1 MKNEELLAD
10 AIGGLDEELLLSVN
24 RKRDMEDTNKL
35 VVVKDET
42 KTEAKRSFRKISM
55 PLTACLV
62 LLLAFAVAGA
72 TALVRGLNIGQTD
85 EGEKTVEY
93 VPDSYETVPLSE
105 LTGDVV
111 NTPATMKARLIPYL
125 AGEAVPVDG
134 MEGMFIVETDAEGQ
148 DHTHIIGSEDD
159 VDTFKVYSFN
169 VGLPGNLYK
178 AFETYD
184 AAEAYIGYAGI
195 HMPRLSRATEQLG
208 VFTTGLMDGGY
219 MSANA
224 DSTFQL
230 LTTGIYAGYKISN
243 TCTAVSAASIQFG
256 DQYQSGPTIYKDS
269 QNSTFTQETRT
280 VGAREF
286 SILRIDGAEGLNDV
300 VKVFWSENKVE
311 YRLEIFYTPDDEAA
325 VEALITEWMN
335 AFPS

>member
-24 RKRDMEDTNKL
+24 RKRGMEDTDKL
-35 VVVKDET
+35 VVVKDGT

-134 MEGMFIVETDAEGQ
+134 MEGMFVVETDEEGQ
-148 DHTHIIGSEDD
+148 EHTRIIGRTEDNTCQ
-159 VDTFKVYSFN
+159 VFSFN

-178 AFETYD
+178 SFETYD

-195 HMPRLSRATEQLG
+195 HMPRLSRDIDQLG
-208 VFTTGLMDGGY
+208 VLTYGLMDGGY
-219 MSANA
+219 NSANA
-224 DSTFQL
+224 DSEFHL
-230 LTTGIYAGYKISN
+230 LMTGIHAGYILDN
-243 TCTAVSAASIQFG
+243 AFTAKSSATIPFG
-256 DQYQSGPTIYKDS
+256 DNYQSGPVIYDDS
-269 QNSTFTQETRT
+269 QNSTFTQETKT
-280 VGAREF
+280 VGSREF
-286 SILRIDGAEGLNDV
+286 SILRIDNGDGYQQVA
-300 VKVFWSENKVE
+300 KVFWSENKVQ
-311 YRLEIFYTPDDEAA
+311 YRLEVFYTPDKAEAA
-325 VEALITEWMN
+325 EALITEWMN
-335 AFPS
+335 AFPN